1 MKMKSWLSAAGACA
15 LALAITGNNA
25 MAADAKKGKE
35 VFEQCSACHDVE
47 TNEKKMGPALKGLYK
62 KGKLHN
68 GKPVT
73 DANVQAIVDAG
84 GNGMPPYA
92 DILSA
97 AEKADLIAYLKTV

>member
-1 MKMKSWLSAAGACA
+1 MKMKSLLSAAGAFA
-15 LALAITGNNA
+15 LALAITSNNA

-35 VFEQCSACHDVE
+35 AFEQCSACHDVE
-47 TNEKKMGPALKGLYK
+47 SGEKKMGPSLKGLYK

-73 DANVQAIVDAG
+73 DANVQAVIDAG

-92 DILSA
+92 DMLSG
-97 AEKADLIAYLKTV
+97 AEKADLLAYLKTV